1 MKKWLVVHS
10 LESYE
15 ESPKRIGFGAKSNL
29 DGSPK
34 LDESGK
40 TIPVSPKI
48 FEMKPGD
55 RVVYYCKGDS
65 VIKGIYEIVK
75 LCGEEEREKKWPDA
89 LFQFEITPIYE
100 LDEPYN
106 FKLLVPSLKLFE
118 GISDTKRWGAV
129 LQGAYG
135 SIRLLDEQDYR
146 EIEKAVIQAEQAPTN
161 ETEEIEE
168 RPLPDYREHLRIQHE
183 IADWGVKQGYRV
195 CVATNDKNAIKSKL
209 GAVLDEMPKFHRD
222 AVIDLAKRIDVV
234 FFDPERDV
242 LTHAFEIEHSTGV
255 SSGLLRL
262 NDIAES
268 YPSANVKFY
277 IVSDEE
283 NRDKFEREIIR
294 PSFKQLRK
302 CKCEFREYRQVE
314 AEWKELQKR
323 KPSIF

>member
-1 MKKWLVVHS
+1 
-10 LESYE
+10 
-15 ESPKRIGFGAKSNL
+15 
-29 DGSPK
+29 
-34 LDESGK
+34 
-40 TIPVSPKI
+40 
-48 FEMKPGD
+48 
-55 RVVYYCKGDS
+55 
-65 VIKGIYEIVK
+65 
-75 LCGEEEREKKWPDA
+75 
-89 LFQFEITPIYE
+89 
-100 LDEPYN
+100 
-106 FKLLVPSLKLFE
+106 
-118 GISDTKRWGAV
+118 
-129 LQGAYG
+129 
-135 SIRLLDEQDYR
+135 
-146 EIEKAVIQAEQAPTN
+146 
-161 ETEEIEE
+161 
-168 RPLPDYREHLRIQHE
+168 
-183 IADWGVKQGYRV
+183 
-195 CVATNDKNAIKSKL
+195 
-209 GAVLDEMPKFHRD
+209 MPKFHRD